1 MKKGTLGVLIGDKH
15 TLKDWGLG
23 WLAITLGF
31 PEPKTYEQDVPC
43 ADGTIDLT
51 EAMTGGDVKYK
62 NRSLSLEFEV
72 PDRDFGDWANKVS
85 EIANYLHGQKMKIIL
100 DNDKAFYYIGRL
112 TVDTEKTDR
121 EESKLVLSGDVE
133 PYKYEIC
140 SSLEDWLW
148 DPFNFNNGIIRNY
161 KDLEVNGTQ
170 TLVIRG
176 RRKKVIPVFEC
187 STAMT
192 VSFEG
197 MDYNLPAGRSKVFDI
212 YLGEGDNELV
222 FTGNGTVSVD
232 YRGGML

>member
-1 MKKGTLGVLIGDKH
+1 MISQIGRREEVSDLKRGTLGVLIGDKH
-15 TLKDWGLG
+15 TLKDWELG

-72 PDRDFGDWANKVS
+72 PDRDFG
-85 EIANYLHGQKMKIIL
+85 
-100 DNDKAFYYIGRL
+100 
-112 TVDTEKTDR
+112 

-133 PYKYEIC
+133 PYKYELC

-161 KDLEVNGTQ
+161 KDLEVNGTR